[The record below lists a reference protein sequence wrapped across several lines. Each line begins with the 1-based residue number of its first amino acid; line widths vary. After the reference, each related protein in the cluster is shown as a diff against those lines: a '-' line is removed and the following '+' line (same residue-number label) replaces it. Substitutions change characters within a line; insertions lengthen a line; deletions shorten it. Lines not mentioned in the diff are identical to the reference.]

1 MGIPVYVFLIE
12 TGFLISIP
20 IVLDMNNDNNGPA
33 TYRFH
38 SSMSNQGV
46 PISSNPF
53 TSIIRNSRV
62 RSPGPAGRH
71 DESLLRRER
80 QVDENSFQTPQ
91 QKQKIRPFQTPN
103 HDKSSTLTPYIN
115 LLRGCQANVASVQQ
129 SQLRSHEVRRPSLF
143 LYMYS

>member
-1 MGIPVYVFLIE
+1 MYVFLIE